1 MTKLQVPLLR
11 VALRDKSFFT
21 RRMHPARQLLNTIAE
36 TGNYWLAEHDGA
48 ADRGL
53 VDKMQLVV
61 DRILAEFDGNPAL
74 IEDTL
79 GELSQHMNTLARK
92 AEVAERRHVDAAR
105 GREKLSLAREQA
117 RVAITTRIA
126 HARPSKL
133 VRTLLEQAW
142 TDVLALTL
150 LRHGEASEMY
160 ANRLAVADKLLA
172 TSGSR
177 SGEAK
182 VPASLREEIATALD
196 QVGYHHDDVQTIVK
210 RLFEPE
216 DAHGDDP
223 SSSTEIAIK
232 LKSKPHL
239 GDDAAVTPTAAAG
252 PARRE
257 FPADSAEARMLERL
271 QSMPFGAWFELVIN
285 QQGERARRKLAWYS
299 KVTGHALF
307 VNQRGVRTEE
317 KTLHQL
323 AHDVVHGHAFIV
335 EPEAESLVDRA
346 WKAIMAS
353 LRQMI
358 GREPA
363 QKPA

>member
-21 RRMHPARQLLNTIAE
+21 LRTHPARQLLNTIAE
-36 TGNYWLAEHDGA
+36 TGNYWLAEHDGI

-61 DRILAEFDGNPAL
+61 DRILAEFDGNTAL

-79 GELSQHMNTLARK
+79 GELSQHMHTLTRK

-117 RVAITTRIA
+117 HAAIATRIA
-126 HARPSKL
+126 GARPSKL

-150 LRHGEASEMY
+150 LRHGEASDMY

-177 SGEAK
+177 SSEAK

-239 GDDAAVTPTAAAG
+239 GDDGVATAPASTRTAPRVFAADRV
-252 PARRE
+252 
-257 FPADSAEARMLERL
+257 EARMLERL
-271 QSMPFGAWFELVIN
+271 QSMSFGAWFELVAN
-285 QQGERARRKLAWYS
+285 QQGERVRRKLAWYS
-299 KVTGHALF
+299 KVTGHALL
-307 VNQRGVRTEE
+307 VNQRGVRTDE
-317 KTLHQL
+317 KSLQQL
-323 AHDVVHGHAFIV
+323 AYDVVHGQAFIV
-335 EPEAESLVDRA
+335 EPAAESLVDRA

-353 LRQMI
+353 LRQRI
-358 GREPA
+358 GRDPA
-363 QKPA
+363 QKPT